1 MSTIQSICPVRSQPV
16 SNNVMSYKPLQVIV
30 YLTRKKALI
39 KAQKSKFRIIRICP
53 VCYTGMLVL
62 NKNAK
67 KKKKKKAFV
76 AICFGFSEKIS
87 SLPLTRLVQIALDY
101 QTILSDYRTI

>member
-16 SNNVMSYKPLQVIV
+16 SNNVMSYKPLQVIL

-39 KAQKSKFRIIRICP
+39 KVQKSKFRIIRICP

-67 KKKKKKAFV
+67 KKKKKAFV
-76 AICFGFSEKIS
+76 AICFGFREKIS
-87 SLPLTRLVQIALDY
+87 SLPLTTNISKRLCVN
-101 QTILSDYRTI
+101 